1 MSGLIWNCLKLMVF
15 LKEFFKKKLI
25 LKKSGDKKSMK
36 NYPGSKELTD
46 LAIVY
51 SILGNKVSY
60 EVKSSMLR
68 RFFLSTDED
77 KNILPSDD
85 EELMVHESSSKIIMQ
100 TVKSGTPKTTPKSA
114 RKAEMKPHSLK
125 STPKSSPKTV
135 AKSGVKKSN
144 QQKSTPNQQKSTPK
158 IIVKSPVDSN
168 SELSPLTKNKK
179 RLSTPLTNRKSESKK
194 EMLKVNRSL
203 KRTKSKQTL

>member
-1 MSGLIWNCLKLMVF
+1 
-15 LKEFFKKKLI
+15 
-25 LKKSGDKKSMK
+25 MK
-36 NYPGSKELTD
+36 NYPGGKEFTD
-46 LAIVY
+46 LVIVY
-51 SILGNKVSY
+51 SILGNKMSY

-85 EELMVHESSSKIIMQ
+85 EELMVHESSPKVITQ
-100 TVKSGTPKTTPKSA
+100 TAKSGTPKTTPKGA
-114 RKAEMKPHSLK
+114 RKAEMKSHTLK

-135 AKSGVKKSN
+135 AKSGVEKF
-144 QQKSTPNQQKSTPK
+144 NQQKSTPK
-158 IIVKSPVDSN
+158 NIVKSPLDSN
-168 SELSPLTKNKK
+168 SGLSPLTKKK

-203 KRTKSKQTL
+203 KKSKSKQTH

>member
-1 MSGLIWNCLKLMVF
+1 MSF
-15 LKEFFKKKLI
+15 
-25 LKKSGDKKSMK
+25 
-36 NYPGSKELTD
+36 
-46 LAIVY
+46 
-51 SILGNKVSY
+51 

-77 KNILPSDD
+77 KNILPDD
-85 EELMVHESSSKIIMQ
+85 DNEELMVHESSPKIITQ
-100 TVKSGTPKTTPKSA
+100 TVKSGTRKTTPKSA

-125 STPKSSPKTV
+125 SIPKKSPKTV
-135 AKSGVKKSN
+135 GKSGVEKSN
-144 QQKSTPNQQKSTPK
+144 QQKSTPKNTLQ
-158 IIVKSPVDSN
+158 SPVDSN

-179 RLSTPLTNRKSESKK
+179 RLSTPLTNRKLESKK

>member
-1 MSGLIWNCLKLMVF
+1 
-15 LKEFFKKKLI
+15 
-25 LKKSGDKKSMK
+25 MK
-36 NYPGSKELTD
+36 NYPRSKELTD
-46 LAIVY
+46 LVIVY

-68 RFFLSTDED
+68 RFFLSTED

-85 EELMVHESSSKIIMQ
+85 EELMVHESSPKIITQ
-100 TVKSGTPKTTPKSA
+100 TVKSGTTKTTPKSA
-114 RKAEMKPHSLK
+114 RKAEIKPYCLK

-135 AKSGVKKSN
+135 AKSGVKKAN
-144 QQKSTPNQQKSTPK
+144 QQKSTPNQQKSMPK

-168 SELSPLTKNKK
+168 SEQSPLTKHKK

-194 EMLKVNRSL
+194 ELLKVNRSL
-203 KRTKSKQTL
+203 KRTKSKQTP